1 MVSNLNL
8 VKKEVEENK
17 NMIKVI
23 AAVMIAV
30 AMLSKIAT
38 LIKNLLQKQN

>member
-17 NMIKVI
+17 NMIQVI

-30 AMLSKIAT
+30 VMLSKIAT